1 MRPQIVVARGRFRDT
16 ISNSSEQG
24 AEARE
29 MKTLSALV
37 CALLGVVSCA
47 FGQLAPD
54 SAAVPEPGTVILL
67 GSALAGMGYFAWR
80 RNRK

>member
-1 MRPQIVVARGRFRDT
+1 
-16 ISNSSEQG
+16 
-24 AEARE
+24 
-29 MKTLSALV
+29 MKTFTALV

-47 FGQLAPD
+47 FGQLTPD
-54 SAAVPEPGTVILL
+54 GVVVPEPGTVILL